1 LFDNLVIFK
10 SKFSQK
16 CSVSIVRG
24 TKLNENLSRVN
35 SSNCLMAEL
44 DLLVD
49 IALIAGES
57 ALVAMTILIWKEIV
71 HIDEVFKFTKLQSQ
85 PWVGPSDGN
94 ILSDPNPPLGKE
106 KFIIKLKNFGKTP
119 AKNVTIHFISQN
131 KKLSKSSLQES
142 NVNKFSLG
150 PMLPN
155 MEKSYWFYLDSD
167 EMQKARKNAAQ
178 VFIGIYISYEFSGGK
193 NGYGLIS
200 HFDSYE
206 DGFVKTEMWED

>member
-16 CSVSIVRG
+16 CSVSIVKG

-94 ILSDPNPPLGKE
+94 ILSDPNPPPGKE
-106 KFIIKLKNFGKTP
+106 KFNIKLKNFGELQSQNT
-119 AKNVTIHFISQN
+119 TIHFLKKNQVISKDDLN
-131 KKLSKSSLQES
+131 SPNVDRTNLGSL
-142 NVNKFSLG
+142 
-150 PMLPN
+150 LPE
-155 MEKSYWFYLDSD
+155 METRYWFYLDSD
-167 EMQKARKNAAQ
+167 EVQKARKNTAQ

-193 NGYGLIS
+193 NGYGLIG
-200 HFDSYE
+200 HFDSHE